1 MCPVLVIHWPA
12 LDSRQFSTK
21 LAIVFS
27 QPNAAPARWA
37 EAPAGRGAGETQ
49 PGRLANAL
57 DRLLEATIV
66 GSFSRVGF
74 MARRATQPWPRPPRL
89 DGQVVVV
96 TGASSGIGRTTA
108 LALGGLGAVVWVV
121 GRDRDRTEAVAGAI
135 RSAGG
140 RAQGALLD
148 VADGA
153 AVDAFADRF
162 GSQHE
167 RLDGLVHSAGALL
180 ADYAVSTEGFELTV
194 ATHVLGPYRLTWRL
208 APQLLATGRSTI
220 VTVSSGGMY
229 TERFDLD
236 RLEMPPD
243 HYDGVRA
250 YARAKRAQ
258 VVLAREWSRRW
269 SAWGVAS
276 YAMHPGWV
284 DTPGLASGLP
294 SFTRLGPLLR
304 RPEEGADTAVW
315 LTAGAARPPAAP
327 GLPASLSVE
336 DGFWHDRR
344 LRGEYYLPWTRP
356 RDGHEEGHRL
366 WDWCA
371 TRTGLGSDR

>member
-1 MCPVLVIHWPA
+1 MFTP
-12 LDSRQFSTK
+12 
-21 LAIVFS
+21 
-27 QPNAAPARWA
+27 PNAAPTRRA
-37 EAPAGRGAGETQ
+37 ESHAERGTGDPQ
-49 PGRLANAL
+49 PGPLARAL

-66 GSFSRVGF
+66 GGFSRVGS
-74 MARRATQPWPRPPRL
+74 MARRATQPWPQPPRL

-96 TGASSGIGRTTA
+96 TGASSGIGRAAA
-108 LALGGLGAVVWVV
+108 LALGTLGAEVWVV
-121 GRDRDRTEAVAGAI
+121 GRDRHRTEAVAGAI
-135 RSAGG
+135 RLAGG
-140 RAQGALLD
+140 RAEGALLD

-162 GSQHE
+162 ASRHD
-167 RLDGLVHSAGALL
+167 RLDGLVHGAGALL
-180 ADYAVSTEGFELTV
+180 ADYAVSAEGFELTV

-208 APQLLATGRSTI
+208 VPQLRPTGRSTI

-236 RLEMPPD
+236 RLEMDPA

-258 VVLAREWSRRW
+258 VVLAREWARRW

-315 LTAGAARPPAAP
+315 LAAGAARPPSAP
-327 GLPASLSVE
+327 GLPTSLSVE

-344 LRGEYYLPWTRP
+344 LRGEYYLPWTRS
-356 RDGHEEGHRL
+356 RDGHEEEGRRL

-371 TRTGLGSDR
+371 TRTGLGSD

>member
-1 MCPVLVIHWPA
+1 M
-12 LDSRQFSTK
+12 FT
-21 LAIVFS
+21 
-27 QPNAAPARWA
+27 QPNAAPTRRA
-37 EAPAGRGAGETQ
+37 ETHAERGAGDPQ
-49 PGRLANAL
+49 PCPLARAL
-57 DRLLEATIV
+57 DGLLEATIV
-66 GSFSRVGF
+66 GSFSRVGL
-74 MARRATQPWPRPPRL
+74 MARRATRPWPLPPRL

-96 TGASSGIGRTTA
+96 TGASSGIGRAAA
-108 LALGGLGAVVWVV
+108 LALGGLGAEVWVV

-140 RAQGALLD
+140 RAEGALLD

-153 AVDAFADRF
+153 AVDAFTDRF
-162 GSQHE
+162 GSRHD

-180 ADYAVSTEGFELTV
+180 ADYMVSAEGFELTV

-208 APQLLATGRSTI
+208 FPQLRVAGRSTI

-236 RLEMPPD
+236 RLAMPPD

-294 SFTRLGPLLR
+294 SFTRLGSLLR

-315 LTAGAARPPAAP
+315 LAAGAARPPAAP
-327 GLPASLSVE
+327 GLPTSTSLSVE

-356 RDGHEEGHRL
+356 RGGHEEEGRRL

-371 TRTGLGSDR
+371 TRTGLGSDS

>member
-1 MCPVLVIHWPA
+1 M
-12 LDSRQFSTK
+12 
-21 LAIVFS
+21 
-27 QPNAAPARWA
+27 
-37 EAPAGRGAGETQ
+37 
-49 PGRLANAL
+49 
-57 DRLLEATIV
+57 
-66 GSFSRVGF
+66 
-74 MARRATQPWPRPPRL
+74 
-89 DGQVVVV
+89 
-96 TGASSGIGRTTA
+96 TGASSGIGRAAA
-108 LALGGLGAVVWVV
+108 LALGGLGAEVWVV
-121 GRDRDRTEAVAGAI
+121 GRHRDRTEAVADAI

-140 RAQGALLD
+140 RAEGVIMD

-153 AVDAFADRF
+153 AVDAFAERF
-162 GSQHE
+162 GSTHD

-180 ADYAVSTEGFELTV
+180 ADYAVSTEGVELTV

-208 APQLLATGRSTI
+208 APHLRSAGRSTI

-236 RLEMPPD
+236 RLEMPQD

-269 SAWGVAS
+269 SSWGVAS

-284 DTPGLASGLP
+284 DTAGLASGLP
-294 SFTRLGPLLR
+294 SFTHLGPLLR

-315 LTAGAARPPAAP
+315 LAAGAARPPAAP
-327 GLPASLSVE
+327 GLTTSSSVA
-336 DGFWHDRR
+336 DGIWHDRR

-356 RDGHEEGHRL
+356 HGGREEEGRTL

-371 TRTGLGSDR
+371 THTALGGS

>member
-1 MCPVLVIHWPA
+1 M
-12 LDSRQFSTK
+12 
-21 LAIVFS
+21 
-27 QPNAAPARWA
+27 
-37 EAPAGRGAGETQ
+37 AG
-49 PGRLANAL
+49 AL
-57 DRLLEATIV
+57 DRLLEATVV
-66 GSFSRVGF
+66 GGFSRVGLL
-74 MARRATQPWPRPPRL
+74 ARRATRPWPKPPRL
-89 DGQVVVV
+89 DGRVVVV
-96 TGASSGIGRTTA
+96 TGASSGIGRAAA
-108 LALGGLGAVVWVV
+108 LALGGLGAKVWVV

-140 RAQGALLD
+140 RAEGALLD

-153 AVDAFADRF
+153 AVDAFAEHF
-162 GSQHE
+162 GSEHD
-167 RLDGLVHSAGALL
+167 RLDGLVHSAGALR
-180 ADYAVSTEGFELTV
+180 ADYAVSADGVELTV
-194 ATHVLGPYRLTWRL
+194 ATHVLGPYRLTGRL
-208 APQLLATGRSTI
+208 APLLRRAGRSTI
-220 VTVSSGGMY
+220 VMVSSGGMY

-236 RLEMPPD
+236 RLEMDPE

-269 SAWGVAS
+269 STCGVAS

-294 SFTRLGPLLR
+294 SFTYLGPLLR

-315 LTAGAARPPAAP
+315 LAAGAARPSAAP
-327 GLPASLSVE
+327 GVPSTLSIE

-356 RDGHEEGHRL
+356 RGGRQEEGLRL
-366 WDWCA
+366 WHWCA
-371 TRTGLGSDR
+371 THTGLGSDW

>member
-1 MCPVLVIHWPA
+1 MFTP
-12 LDSRQFSTK
+12 
-21 LAIVFS
+21 
-27 QPNAAPARWA
+27 PNAAPTSRA
-37 EAPAGRGAGETQ
+37 ESHAERGAGDPR
-49 PGRLANAL
+49 PGPLARVL

-66 GSFSRVGF
+66 GSFSRVGL
-74 MARRATQPWPRPPRL
+74 MARRATQPWPLPPRL

-96 TGASSGIGRTTA
+96 TGASSGIGRAAA
-108 LALGGLGAVVWVV
+108 LALGALGAEVWVV
-121 GRDRDRTEAVAGAI
+121 GRDRDRTEAVASAI

-140 RAQGALLD
+140 RAEGALMD
-148 VADGA
+148 VADGE
-153 AVDAFADRF
+153 AVDAFAERF
-162 GSQHE
+162 GCRHD

-180 ADYAVSTEGFELTV
+180 ADYAVSAEGFELTV

-208 APQLLATGRSTI
+208 ASQLQPAGRSTI

-229 TERFDLD
+229 TEPFDLE
-236 RLEMPPD
+236 RLEMDPA

-258 VVLAREWSRRW
+258 VVLAHEWSRRW

-284 DTPGLASGLP
+284 DTPGLARGLP
-294 SFTRLGPLLR
+294 SFAHLSPLLR

-315 LTAGAARPPAAP
+315 LAAGAARPPALP
-327 GLPASLSVE
+327 GVPTSPSVE

-356 RDGHEEGHRL
+356 RDGRDEEGRRL

-371 TRTGLGSDR
+371 TRTGLGGDR

>member
-1 MCPVLVIHWPA
+1 MFTP
-12 LDSRQFSTK
+12 
-21 LAIVFS
+21 
-27 QPNAAPARWA
+27 PNAAPTRRADARV
-37 EAPAGRGAGETQ
+37 ERGAGDTR

-96 TGASSGIGRTTA
+96 TGASSGIGRTAA
-108 LALGGLGAVVWVV
+108 LALGGLGAEVWVV

-162 GSQHE
+162 GSRHE

-194 ATHVLGPYRLTWRL
+194 ATHVLGPYRLTRRL

-236 RLEMPPD
+236 RLEMDPA

-258 VVLAREWSRRW
+258 VVLAREWAGRW

-315 LTAGAARPPAAP
+315 LAAGAARPPSAP
-327 GLPASLSVE
+327 GLPTSLSVE

-344 LRGEYYLPWTRP
+344 RRGEYYLPWTRS
-356 RDGHEEGHRL
+356 RDEHEEEGRRL